1 MMKGLRKWAWVVPL
15 MASVMVGEAYLLRGY
30 YARRYAGSPAPNAL
44 PARDTIV
51 VESSET
57 MTPQA
62 SKPYAVPVLSPS
74 NVPSTPPFASNV
86 GREGDKQAEAETA
99 DSTATAEQPPSRS
112 EQVIDS
118 LEHALHEME
127 QVVNTLM
134 GQINRNTRVR
144 EDTLRRRPRRQAEEP
159 LTDVDRAIRSGRQ
172 LIDRR
177 IRAEGIDRHLDTL
190 SRWLYHSPQLQEQIV
205 GINSTVYE
213 YVEGL
218 RMTFSDADINT
229 IREALLDYWKA
240 WSDRT
245 AEKIRRL
252 KEEDRNER

>member
-30 YARRYAGSPAPNAL
+30 YARRYAVAPAPVAL
-44 PARDTIV
+44 PAHDTIV

-57 MTPQA
+57 KTPHA
-62 SKPYAVPVLSPS
+62 SKPFAVL
-74 NVPSTPPFASNV
+74 PSTPPFTPDVSRAA
-86 GREGDKQAEAETA
+86 DKQADAELA
-99 DSTATAEQPPSRS
+99 DSAANAAQPPSRS

-118 LEHALHEME
+118 LENALHEME
-127 QVVNTLM
+127 QVVSSLM
-134 GQINRNTRVR
+134 GQINRNTRAR
-144 EDTLRRRPRRQAEEP
+144 EDTLRRRPRRQVEEP
-159 LTDVDRAIRSGRQ
+159 LTDVDRAVREGRRA
-172 LIDRR
+172 IDQR
-177 IRAEGIDRHLDTL
+177 IRREGIDRHLDTL

-205 GINSTVYE
+205 GVNSMVYE
-213 YVEGL
+213 YVESL

-245 AEKIRRL
+245 AEKIRRV